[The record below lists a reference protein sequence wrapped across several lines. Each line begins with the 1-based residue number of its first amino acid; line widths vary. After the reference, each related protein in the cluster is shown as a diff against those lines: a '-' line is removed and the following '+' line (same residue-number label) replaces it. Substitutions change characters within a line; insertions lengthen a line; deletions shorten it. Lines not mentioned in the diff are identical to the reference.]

1 MNADSKVTLPRVAK
15 GPRPMMFEDEAN
27 DILLSTNVSLL
38 NELTVTRQRLDALER
53 VLEKK
58 GLVDQA
64 EVNGFTPD
72 DAAADERDAL
82 RTEIS
87 ERVMYLLLHQAER
100 AERELSGLGD
110 LKILAELP

>member
-27 DILLSTNVSLL
+27 DILLSMNVSLL
-38 NELTVTRQRLDALER
+38 NELVVTRQRLDALER
-53 VLEKK
+53 LLGKK
-58 GLVDQA
+58 DEVDS
-64 EVNGFTPD
+64 FTPD
-72 DAAADERDAL
+72 ETAADERDAL

-100 AERELSGLGD
+100 AERELSD
-110 LKILAELP
+110 KDAEDEV